1 MDTNTQIVRPAT
13 ATPTAKATATSTTT
27 TLTQSTNHSMERI
40 LGQTTPNNTTT
51 TVTHAVE
58 ETSDPNVL
66 YAQKQFKR
74 LSESMVD
81 QVNDVFSAEILLI
94 KQKLAMRSNWD
105 IRCLRKQY
113 QDELH
118 KSLSEEIKKLNVIYS
133 FLIQRLKRY
142 TNNCPN
148 CFSQPENLWFC
159 SAQCISQFGSQNQIS
174 N

>member
-1 MDTNTQIVRPAT
+1 METNTQIVRTAT
-13 ATPTAKATATSTTT
+13 ATPTSKATATSTTT

-40 LGQTTPNNTTT
+40 LGQKTH

-94 KQKLAMRSNWD
+94 KQKLAMRSNYD

-159 SAQCISQFGSQNQIS
+159 SAHCINQFGSQNQIS

>member
-1 MDTNTQIVRPAT
+1 METNTPILTTAT
-13 ATPTAKATATSTTT
+13 ATARTKATATSTTT
-27 TLTQSTNHSMERI
+27 TLTQSTNHSMEKI
-40 LGQTTPNNTTT
+40 LGKKTPKNTN

-58 ETSDPNVL
+58 ETFDPNVL

-81 QVNDVFSAEILLI
+81 QVNDVFSGEILLI
-94 KQKLAMRSNWD
+94 KQKLALHSNYH
-105 IRCLRKQY
+105 IQCLRAQY